1 MIVAFQTIVDQG
13 GQPSPEEL
21 AAGISTA
28 LVTTFWGLI
37 VGIPA
42 VAAAALIRN
51 RVEGLVTEAMVEA
64 DHLIG
69 RFRPG
74 GGKKKA
80 GGEPAERGERPA
92 PASPQPRAE

>member
-1 MIVAFQTIVDQG
+1 MISAFNTIVEMG
-13 GQPSPEEL
+13 GKPQPADL

-51 RVEGLVTEAMVEA
+51 KIDAETTDTMVEA
-64 DHLIG
+64 EALID

-74 GGKKKA
+74 GGKKTPPPGGDKA
-80 GGEPAERGERPA
+80 K
-92 PASPQPRAE
+92 PQPKAEG